1 MVSLTTVEGVLN
13 KLWPDDGHVAVSM
26 PDDKKGGQIILIT
39 TNKEITKEMIRE
51 GIKSNGHSDLMAPK
65 TIIIVMKF
73 RFLVRVKQI
82 I

>member
-1 MVSLTTVEGVLN
+1 
-13 KLWPDDGHVAVSM
+13 
-26 PDDKKGGQIILIT
+26 LIT

-51 GIKSNGHSDLMAPK
+51 GIKSDGHSDLMAPK

-82 I
+82 M